1 MLWLWLNQSKS
12 CTSWGFGVG
21 SNSEAI
27 PEIAMASLMW
37 LENWHVFSEELHK
50 QVEFGMLVSQ
60 EKMWSWIL
68 LI

>member
-1 MLWLWLNQSKS
+1 
-12 CTSWGFGVG
+12 
-21 SNSEAI
+21 
-27 PEIAMASLMW
+27 MASLMW

-50 QVEFGMLVSQ
+50 QVEFGMLVAQ